1 MLINWDIIN
10 LIGEKMS
17 LGEIITDSIKYPFSN
32 ITNFLIVGILVLLAG
47 ISNVF
52 MTYGISN
59 EALNVIGGIIG
70 IIFALILSGYSL
82 DIIKNAFNN
91 SDEYPMI
98 DLASNF
104 VDGVKVLIINIV
116 YFIVPIFITLIL
128 AVITGAIGAGL
139 NHLFTGLGI
148 AAIISMIVFIIFG
161 IFEVIA
167 IARFAQTGQLDDAF
181 NFGAII
187 DDIQR
192 IGFAKVIAFLIIV
205 AIIIAIAAVIS
216 SVLAFIPIIGVLIS
230 TIVLG
235 AFAVLFYNRG
245 IGLLYVDA

>member
-1 MLINWDIIN
+1 
-10 LIGEKMS
+10 MS

-70 IIFALILSGYSL
+70 LIFTLILSGYSL
-82 DIIKNAFNN
+82 DIIKYAFDN

-98 DLASNF
+98 DIAANF
-104 VDGVKVLIINIV
+104 VDGVKVLIINII

-139 NHLFTGLGI
+139 NHLCTGLGI

-167 IARFAQTGQLDDAF
+167 IARFAEPGRLDEAF
-181 NFGAII
+181 KFGAVIE
-187 DDIQR
+187 DIQR
-192 IGFAKVIAFLIIV
+192 IGFAKVIAFLIIAV
-205 AIIIAIAAVIS
+205 IIIAIAAVIGS
-216 SVLAFIPIIGVLIS
+216 LLTFIPVIGVLLS
-230 TIVLG
+230 SIVLG
-235 AFAVLFYNRG
+235 GFIILFYNRG
-245 IGLLYVDA
+245 IGLLYADA

>member
-1 MLINWDIIN
+1 
-10 LIGEKMS
+10 MS

-70 IIFALILSGYSL
+70 LIFTLILSGYSL
-82 DIIKNAFNN
+82 DIIKYAFDN

-98 DLASNF
+98 DIAANF
-104 VDGVKVLIINIV
+104 VDGVKVLIINII

-167 IARFAQTGQLDDAF
+167 IARFAETGRLDEAF
-181 NFGAII
+181 KFGAVIE
-187 DDIQR
+187 DIQR
-192 IGFAKVIAFLIIV
+192 IGFAKVIAFLIIAV
-205 AIIIAIAAVIS
+205 IIIAIAAVIGS
-216 SVLAFIPIIGVLIS
+216 LLTFIPVIGVLLS
-230 TIVLG
+230 SIVLG
-235 AFAVLFYNRG
+235 GFIILFYNRG
-245 IGLLYVDA
+245 IGLLYADA